1 LSLYFFHTFPKRF
14 NVNHKCLGEDN
25 AHGKKAFLKMRRLY
39 LNLLG
44 DLRII
49 VIIAISFKS
58 NHRCHSIITIIVF
71 VFKQE
76 DISIEDV
83 CTNVNVHHIHYAAGH
98 LL

>member
-1 LSLYFFHTFPKRF
+1 MSLYFFHTFPKRF

-25 AHGKKAFLKMRRLY
+25 AHGKKALLKMRRLY
-39 LNLLG
+39 LNLLE
-44 DLRII
+44 DLCII

-58 NHRCHSIITIIVF
+58 NHRCHSIITIVVF

-76 DISIEDV
+76 DISMGDV
-83 CTNVNVHHIHYAAGH
+83 CANVDDHHTRYAAGH